1 MKRAFDMP
9 FGAAWTGEGA
19 RFRLWAP
26 GARTVELELQGGRTR
41 IPMERAENG
50 FVELRLTDVRPGD
63 RYAYRID
70 GEITVPDPASRY
82 QPEDVHGPSELIDP
96 ASFDWSDGAWRGRPW
111 EEAVIYELHVGSF
124 TKDGSFAGVE
134 GRLDHLA
141 ELGVTVLELM
151 PLAEFPGAR
160 NWGYDGALPFAPEA
174 AYGRPEELKRLV
186 QAAHRRGLM
195 VMLDVVYNHFGP
207 EGNYLGRYAPQF
219 FDQSRHTP
227 WGAAINFDRDGS
239 AAVRAFFVANALY
252 WLSEFNMDGLRFDA
266 VHAIL
271 DSSSPDIL
279 QEIAETVRERLGR
292 DRHLHLVLENDHNAA
307 RYLSRD
313 DDGQASLYTAQW
325 NDDYHHAMHVLLTGE
340 GGGYYG
346 DYARRA
352 VRHLARTLTEG
363 FAYQGEPS
371 PFRKD
376 EPRGEPSGNLPP
388 AAFVNFLQNH
398 DQVGNRAFGERL
410 SALCAPDAASAGAA
424 VLLLAPHVPLL
435 FMGEEWNAPEPF
447 PFFCHLAGEL
457 ADLVREGRRREFA
470 EFPAFA
476 DPALRARIPDPTAAA
491 TFRSAVL
498 DWGRLADPL
507 HGERLT
513 LYRRLLELRRREI
526 APRLGGMR
534 DPAASV
540 QELGE
545 RHFSV
550 RWRLGDGSA
559 LALDAN
565 LSGDAVSG
573 IGVGQR
579 NGRLLHESEPGLAA
593 SLAAGTMP
601 PWSVL
606 WTIADPSR

>member
-1 MKRAFDMP
+1 VKRAFDMP
-9 FGAAWTGEGA
+9 FGAAWTGAGT

-41 IPMERAENG
+41 VPMERAEDG

-96 ASFDWSDGAWRGRPW
+96 ASFDWSDDAWRGRPW

-124 TKDGSFAGVE
+124 TEEGSFAGIE
-134 GRLDHLA
+134 RRLGHLA
-141 ELGVTVLELM
+141 ELGATVIELM
-151 PLAEFPGAR
+151 PLSEFPGRR
-160 NWGYDGALPFAPEA
+160 NWGYDGAFLFAPDS
-174 AYGRPEELKRLV
+174 AYGRPEDLKRLV

-207 EGNYLGRYAPQF
+207 EGNYLGRYAPPF

-227 WGAAINFDRDGS
+227 WGAAINFDREGS
-239 AAVRAFFVANALY
+239 AAVRAFFIANALY
-252 WLSEFNMDGLRFDA
+252 WLTEFNMDGLRFDA

-271 DSSSPDIL
+271 DGSSPDIL
-279 QEIAETVRERLGR
+279 EEIATTVRARLGA
-292 DRHLHLVLENDHNAA
+292 DRHIHLVLENDHNAA
-307 RYLSRD
+307 RYLRRERD
-313 DDGQASLYTAQW
+313 GRPGLYTAQW
-325 NDDYHHAMHVLLTGE
+325 NDDYHHAMHVMLTGE

-346 DYARRA
+346 DYARGA
-352 VRHLARTLTEG
+352 VRHLVRTLTEG

-371 PFRKD
+371 RFRKD
-376 EPRGEPSGNLPP
+376 APRGEASAGLPST
-388 AAFVNFLQNH
+388 AFVNFLQNH
-398 DQVGNRAFGERL
+398 DQIGNRAFGERL
-410 SALCAPDAASAGAA
+410 SALCAPNAAAAA
-424 VLLLAPHVPLL
+424 VSALLLAPHVPLL
-435 FMGEEWNAPEPF
+435 FMGEEWDAPEPF
-447 PFFCHLAGEL
+447 PFFCDFSGEL

-476 DPALRARIPDPTAAA
+476 DPQLRARIPDPIAPA
-491 TFRSAVL
+491 TFQSAVL
-498 DWGRLADPL
+498 DWRRQDEPRHRDRL
-507 HGERLT
+507 E
-513 LYRRLLELRRREI
+513 LYRRLLGTRRREI
-526 APRLGGMR
+526 APRLGGMSN
-534 DPAASV
+534 PAATV
-540 QELGE
+540 EEMGE

-550 RWRLGDGSA
+550 RWRLGDGST

-573 IGVGQR
+573 IPARRR